1 MSHGH
6 HERQELDQSP
16 PLRPV
21 RHGRTLREQKS
32 KKLNTKTEKAF
43 AVNVNHQNSKR
54 ARYKTSTKH
63 WSALSG
69 ACTQQEIHDVLEN
82 ILDVVTTLENECH
95 LNYEDNYVI

>member
-32 KKLNTKTEKAF
+32 KKLNTKTEK
-43 AVNVNHQNSKR
+43 VKPWLSTSIIKIQKELDTKRQQNIGV
-54 ARYKTSTKH
+54 H
-63 WSALSG
+63 
-69 ACTQQEIHDVLEN
+69 
-82 ILDVVTTLENECH
+82 
-95 LNYEDNYVI
+95 